1 MRGLDRRPIE
11 RETPSPEGAMQ
22 LNQEVK
28 RFSVACEQLLSAIA
42 MNRPLSETEAKLI
55 EYYLK
60 ELGTNIGT
68 ILLLQRESN

>member
-1 MRGLDRRPIE
+1 
-11 RETPSPEGAMQ
+11 MQ

-28 RFSVACEQLLSAIA
+28 RFSGACEQLLSAIA

-60 ELGTNIGT
+60 ELGMKIGT
-68 ILLLQRESN
+68 ILQRESQ